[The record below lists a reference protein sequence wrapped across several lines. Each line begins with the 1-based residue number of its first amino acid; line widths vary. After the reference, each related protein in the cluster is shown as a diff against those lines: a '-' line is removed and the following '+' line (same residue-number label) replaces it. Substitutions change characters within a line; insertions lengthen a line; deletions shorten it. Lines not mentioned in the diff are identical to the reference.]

1 MVGEKIVAGGAR
13 YARDQGPPPDG
24 ARGGAFSFGSSTS
37 HTHLRGC
44 WAAARRRPTINR
56 KHAQKHLPSR
66 RLLHRQRTEKKVE
79 IPLQGGAE
87 CLIRGKYCRLA

>member
-24 ARGGAFSFGSSTS
+24 ARGGAFSFDSSTS

-56 KHAQKHLPSR
+56 KHAQKHLPPR
-66 RLLHRQRTEKKVE
+66 GLLHRLRTEKKLE

-87 CLIRGKYCRLA
+87 CLIRGKY